1 MDNVE
6 CPKCAKSAVP
16 KLWHYRPFMGRFRH
30 LKTQHLCPFC
40 GCCMYETG
48 GEITF
53 FGKLVLVFLAL
64 PIGLVALSDFLRTLG
79 KFGPYLATALSL
91 IFVAAIAF
99 WLGRTIHRRAKDFFT
114 SK

>member
-1 MDNVE
+1 MDHQE

-16 KLWHYRPFMGRFRH
+16 KLWHYRPFMGRLRH

-53 FGKLVLVFLAL
+53 FGKLILVCFVPLL
-64 PIGLVALSDFLRTLG
+64 VIVALQDYLR
-79 KFGPYLATALSL
+79 KFGNVGSYIFTALSVT
-91 IFVAAIAF
+91 FAAGVVL
-99 WLGRTIHRRAKDFFT
+99 WLGHTAYKSIRNLIGR
-114 SK
+114 